1 MSKAAPITASG
12 EKEKDQL
19 SLEQSKYLL
28 RTKFYVPPIRSK
40 QIARPRLSDLITGGL
55 DRALILVSAPAGYG
69 KTTLVSSWLKEKEI
83 PSAWLSL
90 DNGDNDPIRFLQYL
104 LAALVPIAPANRV
117 SCHAIIVYMDIGNI
131 HLFKERWKAVEE
143 IERQELRAM
152 SPEEHWRKLNAIVRF
167 AIETGMEYNKDK
179 SEMEVILR
187 WAKLKTN
194 YEAR

>member
-1 MSKAAPITASG
+1 MSKVAPITASG
-12 EKEKDQL
+12 EKEEDQL
-19 SLEQSKYLL
+19 SLEQSKHLL

-90 DNGDNDPIRFLQYL
+90 DIGDNDPIRFLQYL
-104 LAALVPIAPANRV
+104 LAALVPIAPVNRV
-117 SCHAIIVYMDIGNI
+117 SCHAIIVCMDIGNI

-194 YEAR
+194 HEAR